1 MRSVG
6 FIGDGCG
13 ATEKISAALH
23 RLRRALELLASCR
36 DSCTEALMLA
46 HGFTEALMLAHGFT
60 VEGTAAG

>member
-13 ATEKISAALH
+13 ATEKISTALH

-46 HGFTEALMLAHGFT
+46 HGFT